1 VQVKSSSWLGGA
13 FATGAFGISLSFLSA
28 TLSMRGFSLL
38 SVTVELFSF
47 SQATFMILVVACR
60 GFLPSGM
67 GMKEGCY

>member
-1 VQVKSSSWLGGA
+1 
-13 FATGAFGISLSFLSA
+13 LSFLSA